1 MRSYIHLT
9 LPLLALLAPGPTLG
23 ASENLTAL
31 YASGLS
37 SGAQIYYA
45 TDINWDTE
53 VTQRWTIDSEPT
65 FYGAIK
71 PAIEADIQHIVNISA
86 AYRVPFLATAGGHGF
101 STTLGKLHNGLEID
115 LSNFNSVE
123 LDASNNELTVGGA
136 TVFSD
141 LYTPLYD
148 AGKLLPMGN
157 AGCVGTMGAT
167 LGATVGP
174 WQGILGLG
182 IDALLSVRLVTA
194 SGSLVTASET
204 ENSELFWGL
213 RGAGHSFGIVTSAT
227 FKVYDAP
234 NNGNLTSTDFL
245 FEGVSNGSVWEA
257 LKSFDDFMPNELS
270 LTFFTIFN
278 SSTSTANIYVNAL
291 YWGDSL
297 EAAQY
302 ISAFQNAGPVATDQN
317 IVPWTSLQ
325 DVAYFGLGATL
336 AATSCGHGIYT
347 NSYGLGLKQSDV
359 ATFTS
364 YFNDATQFWTDN
376 PEITG
381 SLVVQRYP
389 NTVTLSVPDDFTAYP
404 HRQIKTQL

>member
-1 MRSYIHLT
+1 MRSYIQLT
-9 LPLLALLAPGPTLG
+9 LLALLAPGPALSTY
-23 ASENLTAL
+23 ENLTDL

-37 SGAQIYYA
+37 PGAQIYYA
-45 TDINWDTE
+45 SDTNWSTE
-53 VTQRWTIDSEPT
+53 VTQRWNLNSEPT

-71 PAIEADIQHIVNISA
+71 PVIEADVQHIVKISA
-86 AYRVPFLATAGGHGF
+86 AYRVPFLATGGGHGL

-115 LSNFNSVE
+115 LSNFKSVE
-123 LDASNNELTVGGA
+123 LDAVNNEVTVGGA

-141 LYTPLYD
+141 LYDPLYN

-157 AGCVGTMGAT
+157 AGCVGTIGAT
-167 LGATVGP
+167 LGGTVGP

-234 NNGNLTSTDFL
+234 NNGNVTSTDFL
-245 FEGVSNGSVWEA
+245 YEGLSNGSVWEA
-257 LKSFDDFMPNELS
+257 LKSFDDSMPSELS
-270 LTFFTIFN
+270 LTFSTTFN
-278 SSTSTANIYVNAL
+278 SSASTANIYVNAL

-302 ISAFQNAGPVATDQN
+302 ISPFQDAGPVATDQS
-317 IVPWTSLQ
+317 IVPWTRLQ

-336 AATSCGHGIYT
+336 LATSCGHGLYS
-347 NSYGLGLKQSDV
+347 NSYGLGLKKTDISS
-359 ATFTS
+359 FTS
-364 YFNDATQFWTDN
+364 YFDDATKFWTDN
-376 PEITG
+376 PEISG

-389 NTVTLSVPDDFTAYP
+389 NTVTLSVPDDVTAYP